1 MADFNSI
8 KRTTRKYFDKAVV
21 GANNM
26 VETTKRYAEKSQAS
40 QKLSSMYE
48 RLGKAYYMQEMG
60 HKDEKMLI
68 KMLMKQIEEANAE
81 FSEAKKKLN
90 ESMAKKCEKCGYK
103 NPSNSNFC
111 LNCGSKI
118 EKE

>member
-1 MADFNSI
+1 MKTKKVKSI
-8 KRTTRKYFDKAVV
+8 ILLAFIIFVTGLFTP
-21 GANNM
+21 M
-26 VETTKRYAEKSQAS
+26 EKSQAS

-48 RLGKAYYMQEMG
+48 RLGKAYYMQEME